1 MFTESF
7 STIDCCQYC
16 RGLAIVVV
24 AAIVVVVVVVVVAVN
39 VSASFV
45 ILCVRQL
52 NRHVNVFTV
61 TAWDAL
67 GRSVVSAA
75 VLRGSRPR
83 ESLTCSVRLEC
94 SGHRD
99 PE

>member
-7 STIDCCQYC
+7 NTIDCCQYC

-24 AAIVVVVVVVVVAVN
+24 AAIVVVVVAVN

>member
-7 STIDCCQYC
+7 NTIDCCQYC
-16 RGLAIVVV
+16 RGLSIVVV
-24 AAIVVVVVVVVVAVN
+24 AAIVVVVAVN
-39 VSASFV
+39 ISASFV

-83 ESLTCSVRLEC
+83 ESLTCSVRPEC
-94 SGHRD
+94 SAHRD